1 MELPQF
7 VLILTG
13 IFILLIV
20 LIIWFY
26 PLIHIVFSKLLFG
39 KFSARYIEVHK
50 KYTGKSPYG
59 YCIKD
64 DFINHI
70 ASFYKSQSNISTYN
84 SEKPILF
91 GKVPFG
97 TGFKEVFRSNP
108 KPFCVNSFRLDFFDL
123 KLLGVRSEMLETE
136 IKSYFYFID
145 NKFFMGEYT
154 FKSPDNKKL
163 NEVASVIRK
172 KYLEGTRDESLNFVI
187 IGSNDAK
194 LRFENTGFNLSIK
207 YLDFSNQDINHKIE
221 QYWNL
226 SVKKGFEER
235 TSDFETELF
244 DKL

>member
-1 MELPQF
+1 
-7 VLILTG
+7 
-13 IFILLIV
+13 
-20 LIIWFY
+20 
-26 PLIHIVFSKLLFG
+26 
-39 KFSARYIEVHK
+39 
-50 KYTGKSPYG
+50 
-59 YCIKD
+59 
-64 DFINHI
+64 
-70 ASFYKSQSNISTYN
+70 
-84 SEKPILF
+84 
-91 GKVPFG
+91 
-97 TGFKEVFRSNP
+97 
-108 KPFCVNSFRLDFFDL
+108 
-123 KLLGVRSEMLETE
+123 MLETE